1 MMFGTAAGQGN
12 SGPQTLSDEH
22 VGSCLLTLPSTCFMH
37 RYCSVP
43 LSPRAHWAESEWCH
57 HCSPS
62 MHKVICLIYLLDP
75 LQCWPRCED
84 SWSQHLGLAS
94 LALKAQLSQY

>member
-57 HCSPS
+57 
-62 MHKVICLIYLLDP
+62 KVLCLIYLLDP
-75 LQCWPRCED
+75 RCKD